1 MKNQEVLP
9 ELEAL
14 LSGYLQAQGIDLV
27 ELVCRYEGGRLV
39 LRILAD
45 RPYGGIKLDECA
57 RLNQAIG
64 NLLEEKDIIKERYS
78 LEVASPGVDRP
89 MKTVK
94 DFLRCIDRPVR
105 FALNEPI
112 GEKIEVVGIIKQ
124 AREGAVLIEVEAG
137 TMEIPLTKIHWAKQ
151 ILD

>member
-1 MKNQEVLP
+1 MKSQEVMH

-27 ELVCRYEGGRLV
+27 ELLYRYEGGRLV

-57 RLNQAIG
+57 RLNQSIG
-64 NLLEEKDIIKERYS
+64 NLLEEKDIIKERYV

-94 DFLRCIDRPVR
+94 DFLRCIDRPAR
-105 FALNEPI
+105 FFLNEPI
-112 GEKIEVVGIIKQ
+112 GGKIEVAGIIKQ
-124 AREGAVLIEVEAG
+124 ASPDAVLIEVEAG
-137 TMEIPLTKIHWAKQ
+137 TAEIPLSKIHRAKQ
-151 ILD
+151 IID